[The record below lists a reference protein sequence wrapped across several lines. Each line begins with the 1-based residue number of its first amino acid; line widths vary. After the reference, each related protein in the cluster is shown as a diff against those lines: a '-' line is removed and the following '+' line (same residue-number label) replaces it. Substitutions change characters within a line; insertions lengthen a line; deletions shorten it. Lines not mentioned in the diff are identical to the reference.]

1 MATDQKPDGS
11 PQAEAWL
18 RGPLPDVPALLQPVG
33 HALLQARDEV
43 ETLME
48 AFPDELLW
56 TRPGG
61 AASAGFHL
69 QHLAGILDRLFTYA
83 RGEALTASQQE
94 YLKREGIAGEPAKAG
109 TDLVSAFHRQVDE
122 SLKELR
128 KIDPSIL
135 TQPRFV
141 GRRRLPSTVL
151 GLLFH
156 AAEHTQRHVGQLLVT
171 IKVQRNS
178 C

>member
-1 MATDQKPDGS
+1 M
-11 PQAEAWL
+11 
-18 RGPLPDVPALLQPVG
+18 LQPAA

-43 ETLME
+43 EASMRN
-48 AFPDELLW
+48 FPDELLW

-61 AASAGFHL
+61 AASVGFHL

-83 RGEALTASQQE
+83 RGEVLNASQLA
-94 YLKREGIAGEPAKAG
+94 YLKSEGSASVPAQ
-109 TDLVSAFHRQVDE
+109 TSRDLAEAFYRQLE
-122 SLKELR
+122 LSLDELR
-128 KIDPSIL
+128 SINEEIL
-135 TQPRFV
+135 TEPRVV

-171 IKVQRNS
+171 VRVLRNS